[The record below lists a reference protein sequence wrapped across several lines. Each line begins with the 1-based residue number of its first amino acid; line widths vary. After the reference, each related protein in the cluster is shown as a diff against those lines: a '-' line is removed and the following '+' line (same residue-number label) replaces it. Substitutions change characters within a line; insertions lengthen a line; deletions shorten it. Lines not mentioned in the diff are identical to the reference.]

1 MKTFGRIIGWL
12 ILAVFLV
19 IIYIVGALGYIP
31 GLSKVLG
38 AEKPRDLG
46 ITYTETDFASA
57 RAKSQLQYLE
67 LPSTTPPEQSIVRAG
82 TRPITTSWN
91 SAEMTSLLN
100 NRPWKYWP
108 ISDVQVRINDDG
120 SAELSGVVDR
130 DILKG
135 YAAAIGVSPEVA
147 TGTISFM
154 PPKSAFY
161 VKAVTSLKEN
171 KVDKFEIQSVT
182 YGKVNIPV
190 DILLS
195 QHKNNMINKAAAADA
210 TSELSKYSGKRAAI
224 ISFINE
230 RLSKITGFYAKSASF
245 NQGKLNFD
253 GNLSETE
260 ATSRK

>member
-12 ILAVFLV
+12 VVVIFLT
-19 IIYIVGALGYIP
+19 IFYIFGALGYIP

-46 ITYTETDFASA
+46 ITYTEADFATA
-57 RAKSQLQYLE
+57 RAKSQLQYIE
-67 LPSTTPPEQSIVRAG
+67 LPSTNPPELSIIRAG

-100 NRPWKYWP
+100 DRPWKYWP
-108 ISDVQVRINDDG
+108 ISDVQLRINDDG
-120 SAELSGVVDR
+120 SVELSGVVDR

-147 TGTISFM
+147 TGVISFL

-161 VKAVTSLKEN
+161 IKATTSLKDN
-171 KVDKFEIQSVT
+171 KVNNFEIQSVS
-182 YGKVNIPV
+182 YGKMIIPV
-190 DILLS
+190 SILLS
-195 QHKNNMINKAAAADA
+195 QNKNNMINIATAADA
-210 TSELSKYSGKRAAI
+210 ISELSKYNGKRAAI
-224 ISFINE
+224 INFINE
-230 RLSKITGFYAKSASF
+230 RLSKITGFYAKNASF

-260 ATSRK
+260 ATAR